1 MDYSEFLFSQLFME
15 HVNHEDTI
23 YNRYIEYDIIYPEI
37 LRHYEL
43 YTTSKFNVD
52 TMGEYEC
59 ILKYLTNEITKT
71 T

>member
-15 HVNHEDTI
+15 YVTHEDTI
-23 YNRYIEYDIIYPEI
+23 YESYEYDIIYPEV

-43 YTTSKFNVD
+43 YTTSKYNVD

-59 ILKYLTNEITKT
+59 MLRYLTNEITKT
-71 T
+71 K